1 MLRKRGFNMDTQ
13 TIMTAISTVGFPI
26 VMSLILIYLVYKQ
39 GEDHKEEMNQMRESI
54 NNNTLALQHL
64 TDLISKEETK

>member
-1 MLRKRGFNMDTQ
+1 MDTQ
-13 TIMTAISTVGFPI
+13 AIMTAISTVGFPI

>member
-1 MLRKRGFNMDTQ
+1 MDTQ